1 MGAIKN
7 LFIELQ
13 NEYGM
18 NLEFL
23 PKDFD
28 IQKYM
33 QEKANE
39 KIKNDGDS

>member
-13 NEYGM
+13 NEYGKD
-18 NLEFL
+18 LEDL
-23 PKDFD
+23 PQGFD
-28 IQKYM
+28 MQKYL

-39 KIKNDGDS
+39 NGNS

>member
-13 NEYGM
+13 NEYGAK
-18 NLEFL
+18 FL
-23 PKDFD
+23 PEDFD
-28 IQKYM
+28 MQKYM

-39 KIKNDGDS
+39 KSKNDGNS